1 MLNSNY
7 LIILGMC
14 LVTLVIMLLI
24 MPGLI
29 DYLHKIKFGQTERE
43 EGLASHKTD
52 TCLYYRFF
60 LYSIQTGYEYN
71 DYSTCLCRVWC
82 CWIY

>member
-29 DYLHKIKFGQTERE
+29 DYLHKIKFGQQKEKR
-43 EGLASHKTD
+43 GWQAIKRRMVRLLWVD
-52 TCLYYRFF
+52 
-60 LYSIQTGYEYN
+60 
-71 DYSTCLCRVWC
+71 
-82 CWIY
+82 

>member
-1 MLNSNY
+1 MLNSNC

-43 EGLASHKTD
+43 EGLASHKKNPLFSKNYLRT
-52 TCLYYRFF
+52 TEWN
-60 LYSIQTGYEYN
+60 GG
-71 DYSTCLCRVWC
+71 
-82 CWIY
+82 

>member
-29 DYLHKIKFGQTERE
+29 DYLHKIKFGLLRKFRLATRRGSRRSIHERRTNQ
-43 EGLASHKTD
+43 LSRLNYM
-52 TCLYYRFF
+52 CRLPSR
-60 LYSIQTGYEYN
+60 YS
-71 DYSTCLCRVWC
+71 
-82 CWIY
+82 

>member
-29 DYLHKIKFGQTERE
+29 DYLHKIKFEQILIQ
-43 EGLASHKTD
+43 GLK
-52 TCLYYRFF
+52 
-60 LYSIQTGYEYN
+60 
-71 DYSTCLCRVWC
+71 
-82 CWIY
+82 